1 MAIVGSAIG
10 AVGSIIGG
18 KQQAKAADKA
28 AQAQVEAARIATEE
42 QKRQFDAIMKRT
54 EPQYQLGLSA
64 LGKQAFYAGVGAPTG
79 FANKLEEIGAPRY
92 PTIDPMTGKIK
103 YTSTLGGGK
112 GQVAPPS
119 TTNNDWLSQYN
130 VPPSSF
136 FGNNLPGQ
144 TNQQW
149 LEEYMKRV
157 DRDTS
162 RANNEWLTGSG

>member
-28 AQAQVEAARIATEE
+28 AQAQVDAAKIATAE
-42 QKRQFDAIMKRT
+42 QKRQFDEMMKRT

-92 PTIDPMTGKIK
+92 PGVDPMTGQIK
-103 YTSTLGGGK
+103 YSGTLGQG
-112 GQVAPPS
+112 VAPPVYVQNRPAMINADGQF
-119 TTNNDWLSQYN
+119 NNSWLDA
-130 VPPSSF
+130 
-136 FGNNLPGQ
+136 
-144 TNQQW
+144 
-149 LEEYMKRV
+149 YMKQL
-157 DRDTS
+157 
-162 RANNEWLTGSG
+162 NQGG